1 LRREPTIEKG
11 KHGRKDVFEKKKQ
24 SSKHVLKMAQLRS
37 NKMTE
42 NTIER
47 ADRKRRI
54 NGKLEK
60 YLVEMIKHL

>member
-1 LRREPTIEKG
+1 
-11 KHGRKDVFEKKKQ
+11 
-24 SSKHVLKMAQLRS
+24 
-37 NKMTE
+37 MTE